1 MTTYTMNARDTQVPS
16 HTRGTVR
23 EKFAA
28 TLADNSHRIV
38 DLTKSLVNV
47 PSHYP
52 PGDTHAMARCIE
64 QFAADVPGL
73 EIQCVNT
80 LPHVAN
86 LVLRVKGAK
95 PGRRLV
101 FNGHM
106 DTFPLVNPNA
116 WTTSPAGEERDGK
129 LYGLGVSDMKGGLAA
144 ILFAMSHLTTVRDTL
159 AGEVVATLVGDEE
172 SMGMQGTQYLLE
184 HSPLARG
191 DAMISA
197 DTGSMQVLR
206 FGEKGMLWLTLHSTG
221 RSAHAAHV
229 HRGECAVEKLTAA
242 MNSLTAI
249 RNTEVDA
256 PFEVATAIDQAAELS
271 ESLSGVGE
279 SDVLRKV
286 TLTFGTVSGG
296 RLSNLIADAASATVD
311 IRIPVGLTVAAVESR
326 LNDILLDH
334 PGVSVEINRRYEPSW
349 TPPDHEVIRTVTA
362 NCEQIL
368 KARPVVNM
376 RVGASDAR
384 LYRYAQ
390 IPSVVCG
397 LTAFNMGGADEHV
410 YINELRALGEVYAL
424 TAFDYLF

>member
-1 MTTYTMNARDTQVPS
+1 MNAHEVHSSPHDRRAIRDML
-16 HTRGTVR
+16 
-23 EKFAA
+23 AA
-28 TLADNSHRIV
+28 RVASDSHRII
-38 DLTKSLVNV
+38 DLAKTLVGV

-52 PGDTHAMARCIE
+52 PGDTHALARRIE

-73 EIQCVNT
+73 EIERVDT

-106 DTFPLVNPNA
+106 DTFPLVKPDA
-116 WTTSPAGEERDGK
+116 WTTRHTGEERDGK
-129 LYGLGVSDMKGGLAA
+129 LYGLGVSDMKGGIAS
-144 ILFAMSHLTTVRDTL
+144 ILFAMSHLASVREVL
-159 AGEVVATLVGDEE
+159 AGEVVATLVSDEE
-172 SMGMQGTQYLLE
+172 SMGTQGTQYLLE
-184 HSPLARG
+184 HVPLARG

-197 DTGSMQVLR
+197 DTGSTRVLR
-206 FGEKGMLWLTLHSTG
+206 FGEKGMLWLTLRATG

-229 HRGECAVEKLTAA
+229 HRGECAIEKLMAA
-242 MNSLTAI
+242 MSSLTAI
-249 RNTEVDA
+249 RDTEVDA
-256 PFEVATAIDQAAELS
+256 PREVAEAIDRAAEAS
-271 ESLSGVGE
+271 ESLSGAGE

-296 RLSNLIADAASATVD
+296 RLSNLIADGATATAD
-311 IRIPVGLTVAAVESR
+311 IRIPVGLTVAIVENR
-326 LNDILLDH
+326 LNELLSAH
-334 PGVSVEINRRYEPSW
+334 PGVSVEIDRRYEPSW
-349 TPPDHEVIRTVTA
+349 TPPGHEVIRMLAA
-362 NCEQIL
+362 NCEQVL
-368 KARPVVNM
+368 KSRPVVNM

-410 YINELRALGEVYAL
+410 FVDELRALGEIYAL
-424 TAFDYLF
+424 TAFDYLL